1 MQSSFREDIL
11 ETLYKEQAIG
21 KTATSLGDLAAL
33 LDRDAGDVE
42 EILHEMEKEGDL
54 RILPDRTIMLTPLGK
69 VTGGKIMRKHR
80 ILECFFSEML
90 GMAPETAAEEACTLE
105 HNVSDEA
112 IERLGRYIRAPGCAI
127 PRSVRRGK
135 RWQVLTLLD
144 AAEGDNL
151 VVSCV
156 RCRGPGMRLHDLGLF
171 PGTVISVV
179 RKIPGNGIVIR
190 VKESDIALSQ
200 EIAVSILVERA
211 G

>member
-11 ETLYKEQAIG
+11 ETLYKEQATG
-21 KTATSLGDLAAL
+21 KTATSLEDLAAL
-33 LDRDAGDVE
+33 LDRDAGDAE
-42 EILHEMEKEGDL
+42 KILREMEREGDL
-54 RILPDRTIMLTPLGK
+54 IISPDRIITLTPLGEE
-69 VTGGKIMRKHR
+69 TGGKIMRKHR

-112 IERLGRYIRAPGCAI
+112 IERLGRYIRAPGYAV
-127 PRSVRRGK
+127 PRGARRGK
-135 RWQVLTLLD
+135 RWQVLTLLE
-144 AAEGDNL
+144 AAEGDSL

-171 PGTVISVV
+171 PGTAISVV

-200 EIAVSILVERA
+200 EIAVSVLVERA

>member
-11 ETLYKEQAIG
+11 ETLYKEQATG
-21 KTATSLGDLAAL
+21 KTVTTLEYLAAL
-33 LDRDAGDVE
+33 LNREAGEVE
-42 EILHEMEKEGDL
+42 EILRELERGGDL
-54 RILPDRTIMLTPLGK
+54 RISPDRSITLTPLGEE
-69 VTGGKIMRKHR
+69 TGGKIMRKHR
-80 ILECFFSEML
+80 ILECFFSETL
-90 GMAPETAAEEACTLE
+90 GMAPENAAEEACTLE

-112 IERLGRYIRAPGCAI
+112 IERLGRYILAPECAG
-127 PRSVRRGK
+127 PRSGRRGK
-135 RWQVLTLLD
+135 RWQVLTLPE

-171 PGTVISVV
+171 PGTAISVV

-200 EIAVSILVERA
+200 EIAAFVLVERA